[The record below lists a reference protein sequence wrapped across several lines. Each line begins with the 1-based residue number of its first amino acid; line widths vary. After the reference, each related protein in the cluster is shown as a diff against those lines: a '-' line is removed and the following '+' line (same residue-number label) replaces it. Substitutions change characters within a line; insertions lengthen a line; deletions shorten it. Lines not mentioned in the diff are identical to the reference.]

1 MKKAKAQNLKKK
13 TDSFSQFL
21 RALYEDYDL
30 DKAIQLI
37 DQIAIEAN
45 DDFLLRKYVFD
56 IKKQAYLLIFQIKCK
71 LYRTI
76 ERSEIEKYLL
86 P

>member
-1 MKKAKAQNLKKK
+1 M
-13 TDSFSQFL
+13 
-21 RALYEDYDL
+21 
-30 DKAIQLI
+30 
-37 DQIAIEAN
+37 AIEAN

>member
-56 IKKQAYLLIFQIKCK
+56 IKKQAYLLIF
-71 LYRTI
+71 
-76 ERSEIEKYLL
+76 
-86 P
+86 